1 MSKGSGIM
9 KNKKTGRYLLL
20 AGLIVLLAGV
30 GYLNYALGNPA
41 GGDTVVD
48 ASAAASPGQEVEGA
62 LSADDL
68 AVMSSD
74 NYFEDYKANRESVRD
89 TEVAYL
95 DSIISSDNSDAE
107 TVKDAQDQK
116 IQIVQRME
124 SELTIE
130 GLVMAAGFEDAIVT
144 VQEGSVNVVLK
155 ADQISKEDAA
165 KVLEIV
171 RQETGESAQNI
182 KVILQE

>member
-9 KNKKTGRYLLL
+9 KNKKVGRYLLL

-30 GYLNYALGNPA
+30 GYLNYALGNPE
-41 GGDTVVD
+41 GGETVAD

-62 LSADDL
+62 LSTDDL
-68 AVMSSD
+68 AVMSSE

-95 DSIISSDNSDAE
+95 DSIISSENSDAE

-116 IQIVQRME
+116 IEIVQRME

-130 GLVMAAGFEDAIVT
+130 GLVMAAGFDDAIVT

-155 ADQISKEDAA
+155 AEKISKEDAA

-171 RQETGESAQNI
+171 RKQTGESPKNI
-182 KVILQE
+182 KVILQG

>member
-9 KNKKTGRYLLL
+9 NKKTGRYLLL
-20 AGLIVLLAGV
+20 AGLIVLLGGV
-30 GYLNYALGNPA
+30 GYLNYALGNGA
-41 GGDTVVD
+41 DTNTVVD
-48 ASAAASPGQEVEGA
+48 AAAMESPGAEVEGA

-68 AVMSSD
+68 AVMSTE
-74 NYFEDYKANRESVRD
+74 NYFEDYKANRESVRN

-95 DSIISSDNSDAE
+95 DSIISNENSDNE
-107 TVKDAQDQK
+107 TVQDAQDQK
-116 IQIVQRME
+116 IEIVQRME
-124 SELTIE
+124 SELKIE
-130 GLVMAAGFEDAIVT
+130 GLVMASGFDDAIVT
-144 VQEGSVNVVLK
+144 VQQGSVNVVIK

-171 RQETGESAQNI
+171 RQETGEPAQNI

>member
-1 MSKGSGIM
+1 MNKENGIM

-30 GYLNYALGNPA
+30 GYLNYALGTGA
-41 GGDTVVD
+41 DSDAVVD
-48 ASAAASPGQEVEGA
+48 ASAAVSPGAEVEGA

-68 AVMSSD
+68 AVMSSE
-74 NYFEDYKANRESVRD
+74 NYFEDYKVNRENVRD

-95 DSIISSDNSDAE
+95 DSIITNEKSDAE
-107 TVKDAQDQK
+107 TLQDAQNQK
-116 IQIVQRME
+116 IEIVKRME

-130 GLVMAAGFEDAIVT
+130 GLVVAAGFEDAIVT
-144 VQEGSVNVVLK
+144 VQQGSVNVVLK

>member
-1 MSKGSGIM
+1 MNKGSGIM
-9 KNKKTGRYLLL
+9 NKKMGRYLLL
-20 AGLIVLLAGV
+20 TGLIVLLAGV
-30 GYLNYALGNPA
+30 GYLNYALGNGTNTDA
-41 GGDTVVD
+41 VVD
-48 ASAAASPGQEVEGA
+48 AAAAASPGAEVEGA

-68 AVMSSD
+68 AVMSTE

-89 TEVAYL
+89 TEVVYL
-95 DSIISSDNSDAE
+95 DSIIANEKSDTE
-107 TVKDAQDQK
+107 TVKDAQTQK
-116 IQIVQRME
+116 IEIVQQME
-124 SELTIE
+124 SELKIE

-144 VQEGSVNVVLK
+144 VQQGSVNVVIK

-171 RQETGESAQNI
+171 RQETKESAQNI

>member
-1 MSKGSGIM
+1 M
-9 KNKKTGRYLLL
+9 NKKTGRYLLL
-20 AGLIVLLAGV
+20 AGLIVLLVGV
-30 GYLNYALGNPA
+30 GCLNYVLGNGA
-41 GGDTVVD
+41 DTNVTAD
-48 ASAAASPGQEVEGA
+48 AAAAASPGAEVEGA

-68 AVMSSD
+68 AVMATE

-95 DSIISSDNSDAE
+95 DSIISNDNSDAE
-107 TVKDAQDQK
+107 TVKDAQGQK
-116 IQIVQRME
+116 IEIVQQME
-124 SELTIE
+124 KELTIE
-130 GLVMAAGFEDAIVT
+130 GLVMAAGFDDAIVT
-144 VQEGSVNVVLK
+144 VQQGSVNVVIK

-171 RQETGESAQNI
+171 RQETGEPAQNI